1 MSNHTRS
8 VVTVILTS
16 FLFWTMFQR
25 QVFYMHWWVF
35 VFLMTVI
42 YLVIDVVLKAI
53 LERVGTQRNTP

>member
-16 FLFWTMFQR
+16 FLFWSMFQR
-25 QVFYMHWWVF
+25 QVFYMNWWVF

-42 YLVIDVVLKAI
+42 YLVIDVVLKVI
-53 LERVGTQRNTP
+53 LERVGTQRNIP

>member
-53 LERVGTQRNTP
+53 LERVGT